1 MIGRQGVNTGCDWE
15 EVSLCIPGTLIR
27 FTVASKLTGGKGGEK
42 GVAHRIEITQVQG
55 AGVGATRRTG
65 TL

>member
-55 AGVGATRRTG
+55 ALV
-65 TL
+65 